1 MESQELIGKVKLNYK
16 WYKGTDL
23 YSDGDEVENHILDI
37 VSNESG
43 FDYCHPDMNSWPV
56 LYHLTRQRENICLPM
71 DLRSDDEVLEIGAGM
86 GAVTG
91 GVAPCVKKVD
101 CIELSRRRSLINAT
115 RHKDMDNIE
124 IIVGNFQDIEIEKKY
139 DVVTLIGVL
148 EYGCYY
154 IDSERPYEDFLE
166 KVHSVM
172 KDGGRLYI
180 AIENKLGM
188 KYFNGSHEDHL
199 SVPFVGIEGYRQGD
213 HVRTFT
219 KSELTEMLKG
229 AGFGDIYFYYPFPDY
244 KLPTVI
250 YSDDNIKDAD
260 IDFPENANYDLD
272 VMTLFSQNRA
282 FAGLKGTEERAAFAN
297 SFLIE
302 AVRGKED

>member
-1 MESQELIGKVKLNYK
+1 MEQEERIGKVKLNYK

-23 YSDGDEVENHILDI
+23 YSDGDEVENYILNI
-37 VSNESG
+37 VENESG
-43 FDYCHPDMNSWPV
+43 WDYWHPGMLRWPV
-56 LYHLTRQRENICLPM
+56 LYHLTRQRENICRPM
-71 DLRSDDEVLEIGAGM
+71 DLRKDDEVLEIGAGM

-91 GVAPCVKKVD
+91 GVAPYVKKVD
-101 CIELSRRRSLINAT
+101 CIELSRRRSLVNAT
-115 RHKDMDNIE
+115 RHRDMDNIE
-124 IIVGNFQDIEIEKKY
+124 IIVGNFQDIEITKKY

-154 IDSERPYEDFLE
+154 IDSKRPYEDFLA
-166 KVHSVM
+166 KVFSVM
-172 KDGGRLYI
+172 KEDGRLYI

-188 KYFNGSHEDHL
+188 KYLNGSHEDHL
-199 SVPFVGIEGYRQGD
+199 AIPYVGIEGYRKDD

-219 KSELTEMLKG
+219 KSELTKMLKD
-229 AGFGDIYFYYPFPDY
+229 AGFTDIYFYYPFPDY

-250 YSDDNIKDAD
+250 YSDDNIRDAE

-272 VMTLFSQNRA
+272 VLALFSQNKA
-282 FAGLKGTEERAAFAN
+282 FEGLRGSEERAALAN

-302 AVRGKED
+302 AKRKEA

>member
-1 MESQELIGKVKLNYK
+1 
-16 WYKGTDL
+16 
-23 YSDGDEVENHILDI
+23 
-37 VSNESG
+37 
-43 FDYCHPDMNSWPV
+43 MNSWPV

-71 DLRSDDEVLEIGAGM
+71 DLKKDDEVLEIGAGM

-91 GVAPCVKKVD
+91 GVAPFVKKVD

-166 KVHSVM
+166 KVRSVM
-172 KDGGRLYI
+172 KKGGRLYI

-219 KSELTEMLKG
+219 KSELCEMLSA
-229 AGFGDIYFYYPFPDY
+229 AGFRDLYFYYPFPDY

-260 IDFPENANYDLD
+260 IDFPENANYDLS
-272 VMTLFSQNRA
+272 VMTLFSQNKA

-302 AVRGKED
+302 AVCGEED

>member
-43 FDYCHPDMNSWPV
+43 FDYCHPDMNNWPV

-91 GVAPCVKKVD
+91 GVAPYVKKVD

-154 IDSERPYEDFLE
+154 IDSDRPYEDFLE

-188 KYFNGSHEDHL
+188 KYFHL

-219 KSELTEMLKG
+219 KSELTEMLKS

>member
-1 MESQELIGKVKLNYK
+1 MESQELIGKVRLNYK

-23 YSDGDEVENHILDI
+23 YSDGDEVENRILDI
-37 VSNESG
+37 VSNKSG

-91 GVAPCVKKVD
+91 GVAPYVKKVD

-154 IDSERPYEDFLE
+154 IESERPYEDFLE

-199 SVPFVGIEGYRQGD
+199 SVPFVGI
-213 HVRTFT
+213 
-219 KSELTEMLKG
+219 
-229 AGFGDIYFYYPFPDY
+229 
-244 KLPTVI
+244 
-250 YSDDNIKDAD
+250 
-260 IDFPENANYDLD
+260 
-272 VMTLFSQNRA
+272 
-282 FAGLKGTEERAAFAN
+282 
-297 SFLIE
+297 
-302 AVRGKED
+302 

>member
-91 GVAPCVKKVD
+91 GVAPYVKKVD

-188 KYFNGSHEDHL
+188 KYFTGSHEDHL

-219 KSELTEMLKG
+219 KSELTEMLKN

>member
-91 GVAPCVKKVD
+91 GVAPYVKKVD

-154 IDSERPYEDFLE
+154 IDSDRPYEDFLE

-219 KSELTEMLKG
+219 KSELTEMLKS

-260 IDFPENANYDLD
+260 
-272 VMTLFSQNRA
+272 
-282 FAGLKGTEERAAFAN
+282 
-297 SFLIE
+297 
-302 AVRGKED
+302 